1 MSQNIDY
8 KVTLLIIVTY
18 CRLMR
23 DDNIISS
30 LLAFSD
36 GANVTK
42 VVTSIFSS
50 QKSNGD
56 VNLIFSDI
64 ILCATN

>member
-1 MSQNIDY
+1 MSQITDY

-18 CRLMR
+18 CRLIC

-36 GANVTK
+36 GANVK
-42 VVTSIFSS
+42 KAMTSIFSS
-50 QKSNGD
+50 QKSNSD
-56 VNLIFSDI
+56 VNLTFNDI
-64 ILCATN
+64 ILCTTN